1 MERNQ
6 IVLKYKEQI
15 KSIVSGEVN
24 FPDNKL
30 LFIRVPERGLK
41 SETIKITIEK
51 INELVEY
58 LWMMTFSFNIEL
70 KSWYGELEFIPVKN
84 GKKLTFHNIDNNFK
98 NKNFVVIS
106 LSELNFN
113 KEYDYCLSP
122 RWWTLKEPK
131 SGLIV
136 NLEEIFPYYN
146 SEIIFGNIENKS
158 FKELFEFT
166 QKDYQEINKEF
177 PKMNLDEV
185 LNISYLV
192 GKELSKRIKE
202 ESKKLSEDILEEDSD
217 YKILLDFYYRHLN
230 EEDLYF
236 STKLLPFNYQKC
248 SYVLNKIQ
256 GQGEILF
263 NIITLPEFI
272 EEFPNM
278 KSLWDLNIN
287 KAREYFNENW
297 ITKSK

>member
-113 KEYDYCLSP
+113 KEYDYCLSL

-278 KSLWDLNIN
+278 KSL
-287 KAREYFNENW
+287 
-297 ITKSK
+297 